1 MAPQRPIRL
10 IHSHAPIRICDN
22 GGWTDTWFA
31 GHGAVCNIAVS
42 PGAAV
47 QIAAAPRAPGTPH
60 VTLHILNY
68 GQRITCEP
76 AAWGARPPLDHP
88 HPLLAAALAELAPPD
103 DLALDIAIAS
113 PIPAGAST
121 GTSAAVTVA
130 LLGALDALRPGRRAA
145 HEIAYAAHR
154 VETVR
159 LGQQS
164 GIQDQL
170 ASAYGGISYIE
181 MLRYP
186 HASVSPIRLAPA
198 LRWELERRLLLVFL
212 GAAHSSWDVHSSV
225 IARLEREGGA
235 SPQLAG
241 LRHCAALM
249 RDALFAGDWPA
260 LGRAMDANTEFQ
272 RALHPALV
280 SAPAQA
286 LIDLARAHGALG
298 WKINGAGG
306 DGGTVTLLCG
316 PNESS
321 RRALLAAI
329 PQLNPSLRILPIALD
344 ADGLR
349 VWEATAG

>member
-1 MAPQRPIRL
+1 MALQPSPRL
-10 IHSHAPIRICDN
+10 IHSHAPIRVCDN

-42 PGAAV
+42 PGATV
-47 QIAAAPRAPGTPH
+47 QIAATPRAPRTPH
-60 VTLHILNY
+60 VTLHVINY
-68 GQRITCEP
+68 DQRIHYEP
-76 AAWGARPPLDHP
+76 AAWGARPPFDHP
-88 HPLLAAALAELAPPD
+88 HPLLAAALAEIAPPD
-103 DLALDIAIAS
+103 DLALDIEIAS

-130 LLGALDALRPGRRAA
+130 LLGALDALRPGRRTA

-170 ASAYGGISYIE
+170 ASAYGGVSYIE
-181 MLRYP
+181 MMRYP

-212 GAAHSSWDVHSSV
+212 GTAHSSSEVHGSV
-225 IARLEREGGA
+225 IARLEQEGGA

-249 RDALFAGDWPA
+249 RDALYAGDWPA

-272 RALHPALV
+272 RALHPELI
-280 SAPAQA
+280 SPGAQA
-286 LIDLARAHGALG
+286 LIELARAHGALG
-298 WKINGAGG
+298 WKVNGAGG
-306 DGGTVTLLCG
+306 AGGTVALLCG
-316 PNESS
+316 PDNAA
-321 RRALLAAI
+321 RRALLERI
-329 PQLNPSLRILPIALD
+329 PQLDSSMRVIPIALD

-349 VWEATAG
+349 VWEST